1 MFKTIVLAAYVAVSF
16 AGVFL
21 TSAMPAAAEGFDEAF
36 NDFADACGVG
46 YHRDPSGICRLN

>member
-1 MFKTIVLAAYVAVSF
+1 MFKAIVLAAYVAVSF

-21 TSAMPAAAEGFDEAF
+21 TSAMPAAAEDFDEAF

-46 YHRDPSGICRLN
+46 YHRDYNGICRLN